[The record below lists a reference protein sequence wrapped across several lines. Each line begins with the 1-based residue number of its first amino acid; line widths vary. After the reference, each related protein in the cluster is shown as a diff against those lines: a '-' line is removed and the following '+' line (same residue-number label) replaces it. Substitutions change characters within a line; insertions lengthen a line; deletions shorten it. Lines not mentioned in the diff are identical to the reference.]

1 MSGAHR
7 HSGARMAL
15 LIVCASALG
24 LAWALASVR
33 TASAE
38 INGPCGATLNGVDIA
53 SVNSGTRSD
62 DIGVSEHGSVPIL
75 MTSATGFRSHK
86 IQLEFAGRRWT
97 VSNQQ
102 DDGSNTFSDSVNVDD
117 YATYGVGL
125 YKVIGVATL
134 TDGSTCSGA
143 ATVDVSGNPLATV
156 AGAVA
161 VATVAVGTVGAVA
174 TGAGSLGA
182 LGGLEDVV
190 KNAFREDQLRREE
203 EAGAD
208 DRLRTAGIIIE
219 ALEGNPMRLLGCLG
233 TLAMMVVMLP
243 FMAIAGGGGGAGEA
257 PTSKALPRARWTPH
271 ITLLGMLSGLLAGV
285 GATVLLQQY
294 SIDYPTLA
302 AIIRNVIVG
311 VAVYGLVIP
320 TLGYTLAVRR
330 LNGSIARYERTLAR

>member
-1 MSGAHR
+1 
-7 HSGARMAL
+7 MAL

-38 INGPCGATLNGVDIA
+38 ITGPCGATLNGVDVA
-53 SVNSGTRSD
+53 GVNSGSRSD
-62 DIGVSEHGSVPIL
+62 DIAVSEHGTVPIV

-97 VSNQQ
+97 VSNQK
-102 DDGSNTFSDSVNVDD
+102 DDGSKTFSDSVNVDD

-125 YKVIGVATL
+125 YKVVGVATL
-134 TDGSTCSGA
+134 TDGSKCSGA
-143 ATVDVSGNPLATV
+143 ATVDVGGNPLATV

-161 VATVAVGTVGAVA
+161 VATVAVGTIGAVA
-174 TGAGSLGA
+174 TGAGSVGA

-190 KNAFREDQLRREE
+190 KDAFREDQLRHDQEQAADERERWE
-203 EAGAD
+203 TAQALMEA
-208 DRLRTAGIIIE
+208 IH
-219 ALEGNPMRLLGCLG
+219 GNPMRLLGCVS
-233 TLAMMVVMLP
+233 TLALMVVMLP
-243 FMAIAGGGGGAGEA
+243 FMAIAGGGGGASDVPA
-257 PTSKALPRARWTPH
+257 AKALPRVRWTPH
-271 ITLLGMLSGLLAGV
+271 VTLLGLLSGLLAGV

-302 AIIRNVIVG
+302 AIIRNVVVG

-330 LNGSIARYERTLAR
+330 LNGSIARYERALAR

>member
-1 MSGAHR
+1 
-7 HSGARMAL
+7 MAL

-38 INGPCGATLNGVDIA
+38 ITGPCGATLNGVDVA
-53 SVNSGTRSD
+53 GVNSGSRSD
-62 DIGVSEHGSVPIL
+62 DIAVSEHGSVPVV

-97 VSNQQ
+97 VSTQQ
-102 DDGSNTFSDSVNVDD
+102 DDGSKTFSDSVNVDD

-134 TDGSTCSGA
+134 TDGTKCSGA

-190 KNAFREDQLRREE
+190 KDAFREDQRRHENE
-203 EAGAD
+203 QAAEGDRFRIAD
-208 DRLRTAGIIIE
+208 ILID
-219 ALEGNPMRLLGCLG
+219 ALERNPMRLLGCLG
-233 TLAMMVVMLP
+233 TFAVMVLMLP
-243 FMAIAGGGGGAGEA
+243 FMAATGGGSGAGDVPA
-257 PTSKALPRARWTPH
+257 AKALPRVRWTPH
-271 ITLLGMLSGLLAGV
+271 VTLLGLFSGLLAGV

-302 AIIRNVIVG
+302 AIIRNVVIG
-311 VAVYGLVIP
+311 VAVYGLIIP

-330 LNGSIARYERTLAR
+330 LNGKIAGFERALAS

>member
-1 MSGAHR
+1 
-7 HSGARMAL
+7 MAL

-38 INGPCGATLNGVDIA
+38 ITGPCGATLNGVDIA
-53 SVNSGTRSD
+53 SVNSGSRSD
-62 DIGVSEHGSVPIL
+62 DIAVSEHGRVPVV

-102 DDGSNTFSDSVNVDD
+102 DDGSKTFSDSVNVDD

-125 YKVIGVATL
+125 YKVVGVATL
-134 TDGSTCSGA
+134 TDGTKCSGA
-143 ATVDVSGNPLATV
+143 ATVDVGGNPLATV

-161 VATVAVGTVGAVA
+161 VATVAAGTVGAVA

-190 KNAFREDQLRREE
+190 KNAFREDQLRREK
-203 EAGAD
+203 EATAEAD
-208 DRLRTAGIIIE
+208 RRTADIIID

-233 TLAMMVVMLP
+233 TLAMMVLMLP
-243 FMAIAGGGGGAGEA
+243 FMAISGGGGGAGDVPA
-257 PTSKALPRARWTPH
+257 AKALPRVRWTPH
-271 ITLLGMLSGLLAGV
+271 ITLLGLFSGLLAGV
-285 GATVLLQQY
+285 GGTVLLQQY

-302 AIIRNVIVG
+302 AIIRNVVVG

-330 LNGSIARYERTLAR
+330 LNGRIARYERTLAG